1 MNLTFLAYVIGSI
14 ALACG
19 AGLVILCLMN
29 LEERERQDE
38 AKLSQDWRRKH
49 GRWKR

>member
-19 AGLVILCLMN
+19 TGLVTLLLLN
-29 LEERERQDE
+29 LEKRRRDDGR
-38 AKLSQDWRRKH
+38 LSQDWRMKH
-49 GRWKR
+49 GGWKR